1 MSCRLC
7 EDQVEDLDHL
17 TTACRETEEL
27 RSMHDNPPS
36 NERFSSSIDDLSQ
49 YAVLLQEAIINKLE
63 KYQPTENESNPVVQ
77 CR

>member
-17 TTACRETEEL
+17 TTACREIEEL

-36 NERFSSSIDDLSQ
+36 NKWFSSSQ
-49 YAVLLQEAIINKLE
+49 YAVLLQAIINKLE
-63 KYQPTENESNPVVQ
+63 KYQPAENESNPVVQ
-77 CR
+77 WR